1 MRIAFIT
8 SEYSGLPGSGG
19 VGTYFH
25 QAAKCLSALG
35 HEVEILTSG
44 VEGDLPPLQRVSY
57 IHLGND
63 HPRLFCHRAALA
75 LRERHQHK
83 PFDILEYAELNAEG
97 YLASELVPEIA
108 RVVRIHA
115 PSVILN
121 RYLDF
126 PRSKSK
132 LMHDLANNLRSIIGA
147 RRCGIPV
154 PPLAFEPVYFPW
166 PSGSDAEERRAVDS
180 ADLVVVM
187 SEEMRNFVIRH
198 WWIEGEKIMKTANPL
213 ILPADFDSISSATS
227 SKKRTIGFAG
237 RLEPRKGLVELALAL
252 RAVLPRHSSWT
263 AEILGRDSPSCISGI
278 SSLRVAQT
286 HLRGVN
292 DRVMFMQELTHQ
304 HVLTWL
310 PQLEIFAFPSLWD
323 NFPYAILEAMAAGCA
338 IVASNTG
345 AVREMLGSTGILV
358 PPGDSRALARALD
371 GLMRDDARR
380 AHLGQLAKQRYQAIY
395 APSQVVND
403 MVYSYEV
410 AIKRAAQASRK

>member
-166 PSGSDAEERRAVDS
+166 PSGSDAEERR
-180 ADLVVVM
+180 
-187 SEEMRNFVIRH
+187 F
-198 WWIEGEKIMKTANPL
+198 G
-213 ILPADFDSISSATS
+213 
-227 SKKRTIGFAG
+227 
-237 RLEPRKGLVELALAL
+237 
-252 RAVLPRHSSWT
+252 
-263 AEILGRDSPSCISGI
+263 
-278 SSLRVAQT
+278 
-286 HLRGVN
+286 
-292 DRVMFMQELTHQ
+292 
-304 HVLTWL
+304 
-310 PQLEIFAFPSLWD
+310 
-323 NFPYAILEAMAAGCA
+323 GCH
-338 IVASNTG
+338 
-345 AVREMLGSTGILV
+345 E
-358 PPGDSRALARALD
+358 
-371 GLMRDDARR
+371 
-380 AHLGQLAKQRYQAIY
+380 
-395 APSQVVND
+395 
-403 MVYSYEV
+403 
-410 AIKRAAQASRK
+410 

>member
-1 MRIAFIT
+1 MRIAFIS

-35 HEVEILTSG
+35 HEVEVLTSG
-44 VEGDLPPLQRVSY
+44 VEGDLPPLQDVSY

-63 HPRLFCHRAALA
+63 HPSLFCYRAALA
-75 LRERHQHK
+75 LRERHQQK

-154 PPLAFEPVYFPW
+154 PPLAFEPVHFPW
-166 PSGSDAEERRAVDS
+166 PSGSDAEERRAVAS

-213 ILPADFDSISSATS
+213 ILPVDFDSISSPTASRT
-227 SKKRTIGFAG
+227 RTIGFAG

-252 RAVLPRHSSWT
+252 RAVLPRHPSWI

-278 SSLRVAQT
+278 SSLRVAQS

-292 DRVMFMQELTHQ
+292 DRVLFMQELTHQ
-304 HVLTWL
+304 HVLAWL

-358 PPGDSRALARALD
+358 PPGDSGALARALD

-380 AHLGQLAKQRYQAIY
+380 AHLGQLAKQRYHAIY

-403 MVYSYEV
+403 MVHSYEV
-410 AIKRAAQASRK
+410 AINRAAQASRK